1 MAEPDKADRQITPA
15 VLKLLL
21 TAPFDPA
28 AWAGIMGEDCH
39 LRIANAPPAVG
50 REASLRQLSGF
61 LDRVRGFGGSFC
73 EVWRR
78 REVVVAE
85 TDVIFAE
92 PPDHLACIP
101 CVIVVRTTQGLV
113 RDLRFY
119 LDPTPV
125 P

>member
-15 VLKLLL
+15 LLKLLL

-28 AWAGIMGEDCH
+28 AWAGVMGEDCH
-39 LRIANAPPAVG
+39 LRIANTPPAVG
-50 REASLRQLSGF
+50 RDASLRQLSGF
-61 LDRVRGFGGSFC
+61 LHRIRGFGGSFC

-78 REVVVAE
+78 REVLVAE
-85 TDVIFAE
+85 TDVVFVT
-92 PPDHLACIP
+92 PHRQLAGVP
-101 CVIVVRTTQGLV
+101 CVIVARTTQGLV

-119 LDPTPV
+119 LDPTPI